1 MALDVLFRRV
11 WKLDCQITGILAGTN
26 TRHNAEPDMSEAQL
40 ASGKL
45 VSYVFSQAHNRISGR
60 DTIRQGETT
69 WRWKSSFPPPF
80 PGFRGFSGPDWE
92 ERSLRPDTDSR
103 ARQAAQIQEGILD
116 FCRLYLES
124 GVGKYLPRISGRRC
138 GAGLP
143 VDGSRTEKH
152 GKRRYP
158 VRSGLTGMAGS
169 EPKQK
174 SKKDKGYIKKM
185 KPGKKTLYSRKI
197 ISLLAAVLSAL
208 LLSACGGA
216 KTEGDQQTAEAA
228 ENAGQQELPEEDADA
243 PESQTAQNGSGRPE
257 TEAAEADAAGTNA
270 AGTAGA
276 AENAGDETA
285 GDETASNSLSA
296 WLTEEGYL
304 DLDSLHRINPDIYA
318 WLDIPGTDISFPIL
332 QSAEDEYFYL
342 SHNESKEADDG
353 GCIYTEY
360 FNRKDFSDPN
370 TVIYGRNVD
379 GRIRSASSVPGQGF
393 L

>member
-1 MALDVLFRRV
+1 M
-11 WKLDCQITGILAGTN
+11 
-26 TRHNAEPDMSEAQL
+26 
-40 ASGKL
+40 
-45 VSYVFSQAHNRISGR
+45 
-60 DTIRQGETT
+60 
-69 WRWKSSFPPPF
+69 
-80 PGFRGFSGPDWE
+80 
-92 ERSLRPDTDSR
+92 
-103 ARQAAQIQEGILD
+103 
-116 FCRLYLES
+116 
-124 GVGKYLPRISGRRC
+124 
-138 GAGLP
+138 
-143 VDGSRTEKH
+143 KH
-152 GKRRYP
+152 
-158 VRSGLTGMAGS
+158 
-169 EPKQK
+169 
-174 SKKDKGYIKKM
+174 
-185 KPGKKTLYSRKI
+185 GKKTLYSRKI

-379 GRIRSASSVPGQGF
+379 GRFALLHQFQDRDFFDANRTLNIYLEDRVLRYQIFAAYNYDDRHLIKIYDFWDKDIFSSYLETVFSQRAMDAYVDDSAEVTAEDKIITLSTGVTGQDDRRY
-393 L
+393 LVQAVLVS

>member
-1 MALDVLFRRV
+1 M
-11 WKLDCQITGILAGTN
+11 
-26 TRHNAEPDMSEAQL
+26 
-40 ASGKL
+40 
-45 VSYVFSQAHNRISGR
+45 
-60 DTIRQGETT
+60 
-69 WRWKSSFPPPF
+69 
-80 PGFRGFSGPDWE
+80 
-92 ERSLRPDTDSR
+92 
-103 ARQAAQIQEGILD
+103 
-116 FCRLYLES
+116 
-124 GVGKYLPRISGRRC
+124 
-138 GAGLP
+138 
-143 VDGSRTEKH
+143 KH
-152 GKRRYP
+152 
-158 VRSGLTGMAGS
+158 
-169 EPKQK
+169 
-174 SKKDKGYIKKM
+174 
-185 KPGKKTLYSRKI
+185 GKKTLYSRKI

-228 ENAGQQELPEEDADA
+228 ENAGQQELPEEDVDA

-379 GRIRSASSVPGQGF
+379 GRFALLHQFQDRDFFDANRTLNIYLEDRVLRYQIFAAYNYDDRHLIKIYDFWDKDIFSSYLETVFSQRAMDAYVDDSAEVTAEDKIITLSTGVTGQDDRRY
-393 L
+393 LVQAVLVS

>member
-1 MALDVLFRRV
+1 M
-11 WKLDCQITGILAGTN
+11 
-26 TRHNAEPDMSEAQL
+26 
-40 ASGKL
+40 
-45 VSYVFSQAHNRISGR
+45 
-60 DTIRQGETT
+60 
-69 WRWKSSFPPPF
+69 
-80 PGFRGFSGPDWE
+80 
-92 ERSLRPDTDSR
+92 
-103 ARQAAQIQEGILD
+103 
-116 FCRLYLES
+116 
-124 GVGKYLPRISGRRC
+124 
-138 GAGLP
+138 
-143 VDGSRTEKH
+143 KH
-152 GKRRYP
+152 
-158 VRSGLTGMAGS
+158 
-169 EPKQK
+169 
-174 SKKDKGYIKKM
+174 
-185 KPGKKTLYSRKI
+185 GKKTLYSRKI

-243 PESQTAQNGSGRPE
+243 PESQTEQNGSGRPE

-379 GRIRSASSVPGQGF
+379 GRFALLHQFQDRDFFDANRTLNIYLEDRVLRYQIFAAYNYDDRHLIKIYDFWDKDIFSSYLETVFSQRAMDAYVDDSAEVTAEDKIITLSTGVTGQDDRGY
-393 L
+393 LVQAVLVS

>member
-1 MALDVLFRRV
+1 M
-11 WKLDCQITGILAGTN
+11 
-26 TRHNAEPDMSEAQL
+26 
-40 ASGKL
+40 
-45 VSYVFSQAHNRISGR
+45 
-60 DTIRQGETT
+60 
-69 WRWKSSFPPPF
+69 
-80 PGFRGFSGPDWE
+80 
-92 ERSLRPDTDSR
+92 
-103 ARQAAQIQEGILD
+103 
-116 FCRLYLES
+116 
-124 GVGKYLPRISGRRC
+124 
-138 GAGLP
+138 
-143 VDGSRTEKH
+143 KH
-152 GKRRYP
+152 
-158 VRSGLTGMAGS
+158 
-169 EPKQK
+169 
-174 SKKDKGYIKKM
+174 
-185 KPGKKTLYSRKI
+185 GKKTLYSRKI

-243 PESQTAQNGSGRPE
+243 PESQTEQNGSGRPE
-257 TEAAEADAAGTNA
+257 TEAAKADAAGTNA

-379 GRIRSASSVPGQGF
+379 GRFALLHQFQDRDFFDANRTLNIYLEDRVLRYQIFAAYNYDDRHLIKIYDFWDKDIFSSYLETVFSQRAMDAYVDDSAEVTAEDKIITLSTGVTGQDDRRY
-393 L
+393 LVQAVLVS

>member
-1 MALDVLFRRV
+1 M
-11 WKLDCQITGILAGTN
+11 
-26 TRHNAEPDMSEAQL
+26 
-40 ASGKL
+40 
-45 VSYVFSQAHNRISGR
+45 
-60 DTIRQGETT
+60 
-69 WRWKSSFPPPF
+69 
-80 PGFRGFSGPDWE
+80 
-92 ERSLRPDTDSR
+92 
-103 ARQAAQIQEGILD
+103 
-116 FCRLYLES
+116 
-124 GVGKYLPRISGRRC
+124 
-138 GAGLP
+138 
-143 VDGSRTEKH
+143 KH
-152 GKRRYP
+152 
-158 VRSGLTGMAGS
+158 
-169 EPKQK
+169 
-174 SKKDKGYIKKM
+174 
-185 KPGKKTLYSRKI
+185 GKKTLYSRKI

-228 ENAGQQELPEEDADA
+228 ENAGQQELPEENADA

-379 GRIRSASSVPGQGF
+379 GRFALLHQFQDRDFFDANRTLNIYLEDRVLRYQIFAAYNYDDRHLIKIYDFWDKDIFSSYLETVFSQRAMDAYVDDSAEVTAEDKIITLSTGVTGQDDRRYLVQAVLVSYGGR
-393 L
+393 

>member
-1 MALDVLFRRV
+1 M
-11 WKLDCQITGILAGTN
+11 
-26 TRHNAEPDMSEAQL
+26 
-40 ASGKL
+40 
-45 VSYVFSQAHNRISGR
+45 
-60 DTIRQGETT
+60 
-69 WRWKSSFPPPF
+69 
-80 PGFRGFSGPDWE
+80 
-92 ERSLRPDTDSR
+92 
-103 ARQAAQIQEGILD
+103 
-116 FCRLYLES
+116 
-124 GVGKYLPRISGRRC
+124 
-138 GAGLP
+138 
-143 VDGSRTEKH
+143 KH
-152 GKRRYP
+152 
-158 VRSGLTGMAGS
+158 
-169 EPKQK
+169 
-174 SKKDKGYIKKM
+174 
-185 KPGKKTLYSRKI
+185 GKKTLYSRKI

-228 ENAGQQELPEEDADA
+228 ENAEQQELPEEDADA

-257 TEAAEADAAGTNA
+257 TEAAEADAAETDA

-379 GRIRSASSVPGQGF
+379 GRFALLHQFQDRDFFDANRTLNIYLEDRVLRYQIFAAYNYDDRHLIKIYDFWDKDIFSSYLETVFSQRAMDAYVDDSAEVTAEDKIITLSTGVTGQDDRRY
-393 L
+393 LVQAVLVS

>member
-1 MALDVLFRRV
+1 M
-11 WKLDCQITGILAGTN
+11 
-26 TRHNAEPDMSEAQL
+26 
-40 ASGKL
+40 
-45 VSYVFSQAHNRISGR
+45 
-60 DTIRQGETT
+60 
-69 WRWKSSFPPPF
+69 
-80 PGFRGFSGPDWE
+80 
-92 ERSLRPDTDSR
+92 
-103 ARQAAQIQEGILD
+103 
-116 FCRLYLES
+116 
-124 GVGKYLPRISGRRC
+124 
-138 GAGLP
+138 
-143 VDGSRTEKH
+143 KH
-152 GKRRYP
+152 
-158 VRSGLTGMAGS
+158 
-169 EPKQK
+169 
-174 SKKDKGYIKKM
+174 
-185 KPGKKTLYSRKI
+185 GKKTLYSRKI

-276 AENAGDETA
+276 AETAGGETA

-379 GRIRSASSVPGQGF
+379 GRFALLHQFQDRDFFDANRTLNIYLEDRVLRYQIFAAYNYDDRHLIKIYDFWDKDIFSSYLETVFSQRAMDAYVDDSAEVTAEDKIITLSTGVTGQDDRRY
-393 L
+393 LVQAVLVS

>member
-1 MALDVLFRRV
+1 M
-11 WKLDCQITGILAGTN
+11 
-26 TRHNAEPDMSEAQL
+26 
-40 ASGKL
+40 
-45 VSYVFSQAHNRISGR
+45 
-60 DTIRQGETT
+60 
-69 WRWKSSFPPPF
+69 
-80 PGFRGFSGPDWE
+80 
-92 ERSLRPDTDSR
+92 
-103 ARQAAQIQEGILD
+103 
-116 FCRLYLES
+116 
-124 GVGKYLPRISGRRC
+124 
-138 GAGLP
+138 
-143 VDGSRTEKH
+143 KH
-152 GKRRYP
+152 
-158 VRSGLTGMAGS
+158 
-169 EPKQK
+169 
-174 SKKDKGYIKKM
+174 
-185 KPGKKTLYSRKI
+185 GKKTLYSRKI

-285 GDETASNSLSA
+285 GDETTSNSLSA

-379 GRIRSASSVPGQGF
+379 GRFALLHQFQDRDFFDANRTLNIYLEDRVLRYQIFAAYNYDDRHLIKIYDFWDKDIFSSYLETVFSQRAMDAYVDDSAEVTAEDKIITLSTGVTGQDDRRY
-393 L
+393 LVQAVLVS

>member
-1 MALDVLFRRV
+1 M
-11 WKLDCQITGILAGTN
+11 
-26 TRHNAEPDMSEAQL
+26 
-40 ASGKL
+40 
-45 VSYVFSQAHNRISGR
+45 
-60 DTIRQGETT
+60 
-69 WRWKSSFPPPF
+69 
-80 PGFRGFSGPDWE
+80 
-92 ERSLRPDTDSR
+92 
-103 ARQAAQIQEGILD
+103 
-116 FCRLYLES
+116 
-124 GVGKYLPRISGRRC
+124 
-138 GAGLP
+138 
-143 VDGSRTEKH
+143 KH
-152 GKRRYP
+152 
-158 VRSGLTGMAGS
+158 
-169 EPKQK
+169 
-174 SKKDKGYIKKM
+174 
-185 KPGKKTLYSRKI
+185 GKKTLYSRKI

-228 ENAGQQELPEEDADA
+228 ENAEQQELPEEDADA

-379 GRIRSASSVPGQGF
+379 GRFALLHQFQDRDFFDANRTLNIYLEDRVLRYQIFAAYNYDDRHLIKIYDFFINQF
-393 L
+393 LIKYNFLFFYH

>member
-1 MALDVLFRRV
+1 M
-11 WKLDCQITGILAGTN
+11 
-26 TRHNAEPDMSEAQL
+26 
-40 ASGKL
+40 
-45 VSYVFSQAHNRISGR
+45 
-60 DTIRQGETT
+60 
-69 WRWKSSFPPPF
+69 
-80 PGFRGFSGPDWE
+80 
-92 ERSLRPDTDSR
+92 
-103 ARQAAQIQEGILD
+103 
-116 FCRLYLES
+116 
-124 GVGKYLPRISGRRC
+124 
-138 GAGLP
+138 
-143 VDGSRTEKH
+143 KH
-152 GKRRYP
+152 
-158 VRSGLTGMAGS
+158 
-169 EPKQK
+169 
-174 SKKDKGYIKKM
+174 
-185 KPGKKTLYSRKI
+185 GKKTLYSRKI

-243 PESQTAQNGSGRPE
+243 PESQTEQNGSGRPE

-360 FNRKDFSDPN
+360 FNRKDFYDPN

-379 GRIRSASSVPGQGF
+379 GRFALLHQFQDRDFFDANRTLNIYLEDRVLRYQIFAAYNYDDRHLIKIYDFWDKDIFSSSLETVFSQRAMDAYVDDSAEVTAEDKIITLSTGVTGQDDRRY
-393 L
+393 LVQAVLVS

>member
-1 MALDVLFRRV
+1 M
-11 WKLDCQITGILAGTN
+11 
-26 TRHNAEPDMSEAQL
+26 
-40 ASGKL
+40 
-45 VSYVFSQAHNRISGR
+45 
-60 DTIRQGETT
+60 
-69 WRWKSSFPPPF
+69 
-80 PGFRGFSGPDWE
+80 
-92 ERSLRPDTDSR
+92 
-103 ARQAAQIQEGILD
+103 
-116 FCRLYLES
+116 
-124 GVGKYLPRISGRRC
+124 
-138 GAGLP
+138 
-143 VDGSRTEKH
+143 KH
-152 GKRRYP
+152 
-158 VRSGLTGMAGS
+158 
-169 EPKQK
+169 
-174 SKKDKGYIKKM
+174 
-185 KPGKKTLYSRKI
+185 GKKTLYSRKI

-216 KTEGDQQTAEAA
+216 KTEGDQQTAEAS

-379 GRIRSASSVPGQGF
+379 GRFALLHQFQDRDFFDANRTLNIYLEDRVLRYQIFAAYNYDDRHLIKIYDFWDKDIFSSYLETVFSQRAMDAYVDDSAEVTAEDKIITLSTGVTGQDDRRY
-393 L
+393 LVQAVLVS

>member
-1 MALDVLFRRV
+1 M
-11 WKLDCQITGILAGTN
+11 
-26 TRHNAEPDMSEAQL
+26 
-40 ASGKL
+40 
-45 VSYVFSQAHNRISGR
+45 
-60 DTIRQGETT
+60 
-69 WRWKSSFPPPF
+69 
-80 PGFRGFSGPDWE
+80 
-92 ERSLRPDTDSR
+92 
-103 ARQAAQIQEGILD
+103 
-116 FCRLYLES
+116 
-124 GVGKYLPRISGRRC
+124 
-138 GAGLP
+138 
-143 VDGSRTEKH
+143 KH
-152 GKRRYP
+152 
-158 VRSGLTGMAGS
+158 
-169 EPKQK
+169 
-174 SKKDKGYIKKM
+174 
-185 KPGKKTLYSRKI
+185 GKKTLYSRKI

-342 SHNESKEADDG
+342 SHNESKEVDDG

-379 GRIRSASSVPGQGF
+379 GRFALLHQFQDRDFFDANRTLNIYLEDRVLRYQIFAAYNYDDRHLIKIYDFWDKDIFSSYLETVFSQRAMDAYVDDSAEVTAEDKIITLSTGVTGQDDRRY
-393 L
+393 LVQAVLVS

>member
-1 MALDVLFRRV
+1 M
-11 WKLDCQITGILAGTN
+11 
-26 TRHNAEPDMSEAQL
+26 
-40 ASGKL
+40 
-45 VSYVFSQAHNRISGR
+45 
-60 DTIRQGETT
+60 
-69 WRWKSSFPPPF
+69 
-80 PGFRGFSGPDWE
+80 
-92 ERSLRPDTDSR
+92 
-103 ARQAAQIQEGILD
+103 
-116 FCRLYLES
+116 
-124 GVGKYLPRISGRRC
+124 
-138 GAGLP
+138 
-143 VDGSRTEKH
+143 KH
-152 GKRRYP
+152 
-158 VRSGLTGMAGS
+158 
-169 EPKQK
+169 
-174 SKKDKGYIKKM
+174 
-185 KPGKKTLYSRKI
+185 GKKTLYSRKI

-243 PESQTAQNGSGRPE
+243 PESQTEQNGSGRPE

-379 GRIRSASSVPGQGF
+379 GRFALLHQFQDRDFFDANRTLNIYLEDRVLRYQIFAAYNYDDRHLIKIYDFWDKDIFSSYLETVFSQRAMDAYVDDSAEVTAEDKIITLSTGVTGQDDRRYLVQAVLVSYGGR
-393 L
+393 

>member
-1 MALDVLFRRV
+1 M
-11 WKLDCQITGILAGTN
+11 
-26 TRHNAEPDMSEAQL
+26 
-40 ASGKL
+40 
-45 VSYVFSQAHNRISGR
+45 
-60 DTIRQGETT
+60 
-69 WRWKSSFPPPF
+69 
-80 PGFRGFSGPDWE
+80 
-92 ERSLRPDTDSR
+92 
-103 ARQAAQIQEGILD
+103 
-116 FCRLYLES
+116 
-124 GVGKYLPRISGRRC
+124 
-138 GAGLP
+138 
-143 VDGSRTEKH
+143 KH
-152 GKRRYP
+152 
-158 VRSGLTGMAGS
+158 
-169 EPKQK
+169 
-174 SKKDKGYIKKM
+174 
-185 KPGKKTLYSRKI
+185 GKKTLYSRKI

-243 PESQTAQNGSGRPE
+243 PESQTEQNGSGRPE

-379 GRIRSASSVPGQGF
+379 GRFALLHQFQDRDFFDANRTLNIYLEDRVLRYQIFAAYNYDDRHLIKIYDFWDKDIFSSYLETVFSQRAMDAYVDDSAEVTSEDKIITLSTGVTGQDDRRYLVQAVLVSYGGR
-393 L
+393 